1 MKKVIYLGV
10 VLAIFACSENH
21 VKKPKVLL
29 DEETMENILFD
40 VAVLQAAK
48 ANSPEVLQ
56 ANNIDSKDYIY
67 KKYKIDSATYH
78 QNNRYYAGDV
88 RKHKH
93 MHKRVLTRLEGLL
106 PKPPAQDIKDLNK

>member
-1 MKKVIYLGV
+1 MKKVIYLSLF
-10 VLAIFACSENH
+10 LAIFACGKNP
-21 VKKPKVLL
+21 VPQPKVLL
-29 DEETMENILFD
+29 NEETMENILFD

-48 ANSPEVLQ
+48 ANSPDVLQ
-56 ANNIDSKDYIY
+56 SNNIDSKDFIY

-93 MHKRVLTRLEGLL
+93 MHKRVLARLEELIQ
-106 PKPPAQDIKDLNK
+106 KTQKKDISKQ

>member
-1 MKKVIYLGV
+1 MKKVIYLCV
-10 VLAIFACSENH
+10 ILVIFACSKNP
-21 VKKPKVLL
+21 VKEPKVLL

-40 VAVLQAAK
+40 VAVLQSAR

-93 MHKRVLTRLEGLL
+93 MHKRVLARLDELA
-106 PKPPAQDIKDLNK
+106 KQTK

>member
-1 MKKVIYLGV
+1 MKKVIYLCLV
-10 VLAIFACSENH
+10 FTIFACSDNP
-21 VKKPKVLL
+21 VKKPAKLL

-78 QNNRYYAGDV
+78 QNSRYYAGDV

-93 MHKRVLTRLEGLL
+93 MHKRVLARLEELL
-106 PKPPAQDIKDLNK
+106 PKPSTPTVTK

>member
-1 MKKVIYLGV
+1 MKKVIYLCV
-10 VLAIFACSENH
+10 VFAIFACSDNP
-21 VKKPKVLL
+21 VKKPENVL

-56 ANNIDSKDYIY
+56 TNNIDSKDFIY

-93 MHKRVLTRLEGLL
+93 MHKRVLARLEELIQNQQT
-106 PKPPAQDIKDLNK
+106 PNITK

>member
-1 MKKVIYLGV
+1 MKKVIYLCV
-10 VLAIFACSENH
+10 VLTIFACSENP

-40 VAVLQAAK
+40 VAVLQATK

-56 ANNIDSKDYIY
+56 TNNIDSKDFIY

-93 MHKRVLTRLEGLL
+93 MHKRILARLEELT
-106 PKPPAQDIKDLNK
+106 PNKTADLNDLK

>member
-10 VLAIFACSENH
+10 VLAIFACSENP
-21 VKKPKVLL
+21 VKKPENLL

-56 ANNIDSKDYIY
+56 ANNIDSKDFIY
-67 KKYKIDSATYH
+67 RKYKIDSATYH
-78 QNNRYYAGDV
+78 LNNRYYAGDV

-93 MHKRVLTRLEGLL
+93 MYKRILARLEELSH
-106 PKPPAQDIKDLNK
+106 KKSADLNNLK

>member
-1 MKKVIYLGV
+1 MKKVIYLCV
-10 VLAIFACSENH
+10 ILAIFACSENP
-21 VKKPKVLL
+21 VPKPKVLL

-48 ANSPEVLQ
+48 ANGADVLQ
-56 ANNIDSKDYIY
+56 NNNIDSKDYIY

-78 QNNRYYAGDV
+78 QNNRYYAGNM

-93 MHKRVLTRLEGLL
+93 MHKRVLTRIEELIQ
-106 PKPPAQDIKDLNK
+106 KTKATSITTSKQ

>member
-1 MKKVIYLGV
+1 MKKVVYLCV
-10 VLAIFACSENH
+10 VLAIFGCSENP

-40 VAVLQAAK
+40 VALLQATK
-48 ANSPEVLQ
+48 ANSPETLK
-56 ANNIDSKDYIY
+56 ANNIETKDFIY

-93 MHKRVLTRLEGLL
+93 MHKRILARLEELS
-106 PKPPAQDIKDLNK
+106 PSKPTSIVKQ

>member
-10 VLAIFACSENH
+10 VLAIFACSENP

-56 ANNIDSKDYIY
+56 ANNIDSKDFIY

-93 MHKRVLTRLEGLL
+93 MYKRVLTRLEGLSH
-106 PKPPAQDIKDLNK
+106 KKSADLNNLK

>member
-1 MKKVIYLGV
+1 MKKVVYLGV
-10 VLAIFACSENH
+10 ILSVFACSDNP
-21 VKKPKVLL
+21 VKKPKNLL

-48 ANSPEVLQ
+48 ANSPEILES
-56 ANNIDSKDYIY
+56 NNIDSKDFIY

-93 MHKRVLTRLEGLL
+93 MHKRILSRIEELV
-106 PKPPAQDIKDLNK
+106 KKAQAK

>member
-1 MKKVIYLGV
+1 MKKVIYLCV
-10 VLAIFACSENH
+10 VFAIFACSDNP
-21 VKKPKVLL
+21 VKKPKNLL

-56 ANNIDSKDYIY
+56 ANNIDSKDFIY

-93 MHKRVLTRLEGLL
+93 MHKRVLARLETLIL
-106 PKPPAQDIKDLNK
+106 KPKVEDLNK

>member
-10 VLAIFACSENH
+10 ILAIFACNENP
-21 VKKPKVLL
+21 VKEPKVLL

-93 MHKRVLTRLEGLL
+93 LHKRVLARLEALA
-106 PKPPAQDIKDLNK
+106 PKPKVENLENLNK

>member
-1 MKKVIYLGV
+1 MKKVIYLCV
-10 VLAIFACSENH
+10 VLAIFACSENP

-40 VAVLQAAK
+40 VAVLQATK

-56 ANNIDSKDYIY
+56 ANDIDTKDFIY

-93 MHKRVLTRLEGLL
+93 MHKRILARLEELS
-106 PKPPAQDIKDLNK
+106 PNKPTSIVKQ

>member
-1 MKKVIYLGV
+1 MNKVIYLCV
-10 VLAIFACSENH
+10 VFTVFACNSNP
-21 VKKPKVLL
+21 VKEPKILL

-56 ANNIDSKDYIY
+56 ANDIDSKDFIY

-93 MHKRVLTRLEGLL
+93 MHKRVLARLEELI
-106 PKPPAQDIKDLNK
+106 KKAQTPTNIKK

>member
-1 MKKVIYLGV
+1 MKKIV
-10 VLAIFACSENH
+10 VLFLFILIACNNNP
-21 VKKPKVLL
+21 VKKPDHLL

-40 VAVLQAAK
+40 VAVLQATK
-48 ANSPEVLQ
+48 ANSPEVLE
-56 ANNIDSKDYIY
+56 ANNIDTKDFIY

-93 MHKRVLTRLEGLL
+93 MHKRILARIEALSSN
-106 PKPPAQDIKDLNK
+106 KPANNTTNE

>member
-1 MKKVIYLGV
+1 MKKVIYLSIL
-10 VLAIFACSENH
+10 LAIFACSENP

-48 ANSPEVLQ
+48 ANSPDVLQ
-56 ANNIDSKDYIY
+56 SNNIDSKDFIY

-93 MHKRVLTRLEGLL
+93 MHKRVLARIE
-106 PKPPAQDIKDLNK
+106 DLIQKTQKKEISKQ

>member
-1 MKKVIYLGV
+1 MKKVVSLFIV
-10 VLAIFACSENH
+10 ITIFACNNNP
-21 VKKPKVLL
+21 VKQPKNLL
-29 DEETMENILFD
+29 DEETMENIIFD

-48 ANSPEVLQ
+48 ANSPEVLLE
-56 ANNIDSKDYIY
+56 NNIDSEKFIY

-93 MHKRVLTRLEGLL
+93 LHKRVLKRLEELTE
-106 PKPPAQDIKDLNK
+106 KK

>member
-1 MKKVIYLGV
+1 MKKVIYLCIVIG
-10 VLAIFACSENH
+10 IIACAENP
-21 VKKPKVLL
+21 VPKPKVLL
-29 DEETMENILFD
+29 DEETMENIIFD
-40 VAVLQAAK
+40 VAVLQATK

-56 ANNIDSKDYIY
+56 SNNIDTKDFIY

-93 MHKRVLTRLEGLL
+93 MHKRILARLEELS
-106 PKPPAQDIKDLNK
+106 PNKSSIVKY

>member
-1 MKKVIYLGV
+1 MKKVIYLFV
-10 VLAIFACSENH
+10 VLAIFACSKNP
-21 VKKPKVLL
+21 VKEPKVLL

-56 ANNIDSKDYIY
+56 ANSIDSKDFIY

-93 MHKRVLTRLEGLL
+93 MHKRVLARLDELA
-106 PKPPAQDIKDLNK
+106 KQTK

>member
-1 MKKVIYLGV
+1 MKKVIYLCFVFV
-10 VLAIFACSENH
+10 VFACSDNP
-21 VKKPKVLL
+21 VQQPKNLL

-56 ANNIDSKDYIY
+56 TNNIDSKDYIY

-93 MHKRVLTRLEGLL
+93 MHKRVLARLEELA
-106 PKPPAQDIKDLNK
+106 PKPQINTAQ

>member
-1 MKKVIYLGV
+1 MKKVIYLVV
-10 VLAIFACSENH
+10 VLSIFACSENP

-40 VAVLQAAK
+40 VALLQATK
-48 ANSPEVLQ
+48 ANSPEALK
-56 ANNIDSKDYIY
+56 ANNIETKDFIY

-93 MHKRVLTRLEGLL
+93 MHKRILARLEELS
-106 PKPPAQDIKDLNK
+106 PSKPTSIVKQ

>member
-10 VLAIFACSENH
+10 FLAIFACNDNP
-21 VKKPKVLL
+21 VKEPKVLL

-56 ANNIDSKDYIY
+56 ANNIDSKDFIY

-93 MHKRVLTRLEGLL
+93 MHKRVLVRLETLVA
-106 PKPPAQDIKDLNK
+106 KPQIEGINK

>member
-1 MKKVIYLGV
+1 MKKVIYLCV
-10 VLAIFACSENH
+10 VLAIFACSDNP
-21 VKKPKVLL
+21 VQKPKVLL

-40 VAVLQAAK
+40 VAVLQAAS

-56 ANNIDSKDYIY
+56 ANNIDSKDFIF

-93 MHKRVLTRLEGLL
+93 MHKRILARLEELL
-106 PKPPAQDIKDLNK
+106 PKPQRNPVK

>member
-1 MKKVIYLGV
+1 MKKIIYLSL
-10 VLAIFACSENH
+10 VLGIFACSDNP
-21 VKKPKVLL
+21 VKKPKNLL

-40 VAVLQAAK
+40 VAILQAAK

-56 ANNIDSKDYIY
+56 ANNIDSKDFIY

-93 MHKRVLTRLEGLL
+93 MHKRVLERIEELTKKSKT
-106 PKPPAQDIKDLNK
+106 PIKK

>member
-1 MKKVIYLGV
+1 MKKAIYLCI
-10 VLAIFACSENH
+10 VLAVFACSENP

-40 VAVLQAAK
+40 VAVLQATK
-48 ANSPEVLQ
+48 ANSPELLE
-56 ANNIDSKDYIY
+56 ANTIDSKDFIY

-88 RKHKH
+88 KKHKH
-93 MHKRVLTRLEGLL
+93 MHKRVLARLEELS
-106 PKPPAQDIKDLNK
+106 PSQPTNVVKQ

>member
-10 VLAIFACSENH
+10 VLAIFACSENP
-21 VKKPKVLL
+21 VKKPENLL

-56 ANNIDSKDYIY
+56 ANNIDSKDFIY
-67 KKYKIDSATYH
+67 KKYEIDSATYH
-78 QNNRYYAGDV
+78 LNNRYYAGDV

-93 MHKRVLTRLEGLL
+93 MYKRILARLEALSH
-106 PKPPAQDIKDLNK
+106 KKSADLNNLK